1 MRYFSVFAGLLMLS
15 TFPALA
21 QVTVDMNALDQLKKP
36 APAGA
41 REAAPKAVPPKPK
54 AVKPKAPK
62 PAPAEAAQPASGR
75 APTTAKAPP
84 GFHAPLPELPGL
96 PPPNAELAPLPPPVV
111 SANKPA
117 TPPPAVLPTAAGTGA
132 AAPGGLRITFG
143 SGQGE
148 MSPASE
154 QSLKA
159 LVAKA
164 SRSET
169 VSYNVLAYAQG
180 TMEDPSTARRLSLAR
195 GLAVRSVLMS
205 AGVPS
210 TRIYVRALGA
220 NDPGLPNNAHAPADR
235 VDVSVLGANAPP
247 PDLALPPVL
256 DTVTPET
263 SKQDKPAMDKPTP
276 RPGAVKTP

>member
-1 MRYFSVFAGLLMLS
+1 MRYFSVFAGLLLLS

-41 REAAPKAVPPKPK
+41 REAAAKAVPPKPK
-54 AVKPKAPK
+54 TIKPKAPK

-75 APTTAKAPP
+75 ASTTAKAPP

-96 PPPNAELAPLPPPVV
+96 PPPNAELAPLPLPVV
-111 SANKPA
+111 PTNKPA

-169 VSYNVLAYAQG
+169 VSYNVLAYAPG
-180 TMEDPSTARRLSLAR
+180 TAEDPSTARRLSLAR

-235 VDVSVLGANAPP
+235 ADVSVIGANTPP

-256 DTVTPET
+256 DTVTPEAP
-263 SKQDKPAMDKPTP
+263 KQDKPAMEKPTA